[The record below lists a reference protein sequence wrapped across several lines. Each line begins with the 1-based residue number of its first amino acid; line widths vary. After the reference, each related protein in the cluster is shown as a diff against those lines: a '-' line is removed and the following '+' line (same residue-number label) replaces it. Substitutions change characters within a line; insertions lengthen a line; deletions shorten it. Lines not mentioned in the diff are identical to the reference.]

1 MTTDVLLTSFFLMVL
16 ESQRSRKNSSS
27 PPSATS
33 SCLCGSVCLVHF
45 PCFMYINHMDFHPSE
60 GLSGSF
66 VPSLE
71 QGLCSGFLGHG
82 RGYSPRGLAWGGVSS
97 PVGCGPVPPVL
108 SAAFPAPLSQRE
120 SSLLPP
126 LTLPQ
131 HRAAGGILAPKE
143 HTLQRCLPGAPRGLS
158 VTNAFC

>member
-1 MTTDVLLTSFFLMVL
+1 MTTDVLLTSFFLIVL

-45 PCFMYINHMDFHPSE
+45 PCFIYINHMDFHPLE
-60 GLSGSF
+60 GLSGSSI
-66 VPSLE
+66 PSLE
-71 QGLCSGFLGHG
+71 QGLRSGFLGHG
-82 RGYSPRGLAWGGVSS
+82 RGHSPRGRTRGGVSS
-97 PVGCGPVPPVL
+97 PVGWGPVPPVL

-120 SSLLPP
+120 SSLPPP

-131 HRAAGGILAPKE
+131 HRAAGGILAPEE
-143 HTLQRCLPGAPRGLS
+143 HTLQDVCQGPPGAS
-158 VTNAFC
+158 Q